1 MPTMRKGVKD
11 MEKSREQYEAAR
23 QKELERGRQKEDAA
37 RRILEIAAELRLTW
51 KEFDQTMELVR
62 NMAYLSL

>member
-1 MPTMRKGVKD
+1 

-23 QKELERGRQKEDAA
+23 QKELERCRQKEDAA

-62 NMAYLSL
+62 NMAYLST